1 MNSALTDIGMT
12 IVQPLFSLAMFLIA
26 VRFLA
31 QLCGVSGY
39 NPISM
44 TLRRVTNVIVLPLSR
59 LLPSG
64 NRFSPGALVALILI
78 QVVFIGLMF
87 TLEGR
92 LDAFNVL
99 QALIWAAIGCASLL
113 INIIF
118 YSVIAMIV
126 VSFLAPQSSNPAV
139 EFIWELTEPV
149 MAPLRRILPPMGG
162 LDFSP
167 IVLFIALNVI
177 RVSLGHM
184 AAAVGL
190 VAQSARYVIG
200 I

>member
-1 MNSALTDIGMT
+1 MNNALTDIGMT
-12 IVQPLFSLAMFLIA
+12 IVQPLFSLAMLLIA

-64 NRFSPGALVALILI
+64 NRFSPGALLALILI
-78 QVVFIGLMF
+78 QVAFIALMF
-87 TLEGR
+87 GLVGQ

-99 QALIWAAIGCASLL
+99 QALIWSALGAAGLL
-113 INIIF
+113 ISIIF

-126 VSFLAPQSSNPAV
+126 VSFLAPQSSHPAV

-149 MAPLRRILPPMGG
+149 MAPLRQVLPPMGG

-167 IVLFIALNVI
+167 IILFIALNVI

-184 AAAVGL
+184 AVAVGMP
-190 VAQSARYVIG
+190 RFVIG

>member
-12 IVQPLFSLAMFLIA
+12 IVQPLFSLAMLLIA
-26 VRFLA
+26 LRFLA

-44 TLRRVTNVIVLPLSR
+44 ALRRITNVVVLPLSR

-64 NRFSPGALVALILI
+64 NRFSPGALLALILM
-78 QVVFIGLMF
+78 QMAFIALMLGLV
-87 TLEGR
+87 GQ

-99 QALIWAAIGCASLL
+99 QAVIWSALGAAGLL
-113 INIIF
+113 VSIIF

-126 VSFLAPQSSNPAV
+126 VSFLAPQSSHPAV

-149 MAPLRRILPPMGG
+149 MAPLRQVLPPMGG

-167 IVLFIALNVI
+167 IILFIALNVI

-184 AAAVGL
+184 A
-190 VAQSARYVIG
+190 VAMGMPRFVIG

>member
-12 IVQPLFSLAMFLIA
+12 IVQPLFSLAMLLIA
-26 VRFLA
+26 LRFLA

-44 TLRRVTNVIVLPLSR
+44 ALRRVTNVVVLPLSS
-59 LLPSG
+59 LLPSS
-64 NRFSPGALVALILI
+64 NRFSPGALLALILI
-78 QVVFIGLMF
+78 QMVFIALMF
-87 TLEGR
+87 GLESR
-92 LDAFNVL
+92 FNAFNIL
-99 QALIWAAIGCASLL
+99 RALTWAALGCSSLL
-113 INIIF
+113 VNIIF
-118 YSVIAMIV
+118 YSVIGMIV
-126 VSFLAPQSSNPAV
+126 VSFLAPQSPHPAV

-149 MAPLRRILPPMGG
+149 MAPVRQVLPPIGG

-167 IVLFIALNVI
+167 IILFIALNVI

-184 AAAVGL
+184 AAATGL
-190 VAQSARYVIG
+190 VARYVIG

>member
-12 IVQPLFSLAMFLIA
+12 IVQPLFSLAMLLIA

-64 NRFSPGALVALILI
+64 NRFSPGALLALILI
-78 QVVFIGLMF
+78 QVVFIALMF
-87 TLEGR
+87 GLVGQ
-92 LDAFNVL
+92 LDAFNLL
-99 QALIWAAIGCASLL
+99 QALIWSALGAAGLL
-113 INIIF
+113 VSIIF

-126 VSFLAPQSSNPAV
+126 VSFLAPQSSHPAV

-149 MAPLRRILPPMGG
+149 MAPLRQVLPPMGG

-167 IVLFIALNVI
+167 IILFIALNVI

-184 AAAVGL
+184 AVAVGMP
-190 VAQSARYVIG
+190 RFVIG

>member
-12 IVQPLFSLAMFLIA
+12 IVQPLFSLAMLLIA

-64 NRFSPGALVALILI
+64 NRFSPGALLALILI
-78 QVVFIGLMF
+78 QVAFIALMF
-87 TLEGR
+87 GLVGQ

-99 QALIWAAIGCASLL
+99 QALIWSALGAAGLL
-113 INIIF
+113 VSIIF
-118 YSVIAMIV
+118 YSVIVMIV
-126 VSFLAPQSSNPAV
+126 VSFLAPQSSHPAV

-149 MAPLRRILPPMGG
+149 MAPLRQVLPPMGG

-167 IVLFIALNVI
+167 IILFIALNVM

-184 AAAVGL
+184 AVAVGMP
-190 VAQSARYVIG
+190 RFVIG

>member
-12 IVQPLFSLAMFLIA
+12 IVQPLFSLAMLLIA
-26 VRFLA
+26 LRFLA

-44 TLRRVTNVIVLPLSR
+44 ALRRITNVVVLPLSR

-64 NRFSPGALVALILI
+64 NRFSPGALLALILM
-78 QVVFIGLMF
+78 QMAFIALMLGLV
-87 TLEGR
+87 GQ

-99 QALIWAAIGCASLL
+99 QALIWSALGAAGLL
-113 INIIF
+113 VSVIF

-126 VSFLAPQSSNPAV
+126 VSFLAPQSSHPAV

-149 MAPLRRILPPMGG
+149 MAPLRQVLPPMGG

-167 IVLFIALNVI
+167 IILFIALNVI

-184 AAAVGL
+184 AVAVGMP
-190 VAQSARYVIG
+190 RFVIG

>member
-1 MNSALTDIGMT
+1 M
-12 IVQPLFSLAMFLIA
+12 
-26 VRFLA
+26 
-31 QLCGVSGY
+31 
-39 NPISM
+39 
-44 TLRRVTNVIVLPLSR
+44 
-59 LLPSG
+59 
-64 NRFSPGALVALILI
+64 
-78 QVVFIGLMF
+78 
-87 TLEGR
+87 
-92 LDAFNVL
+92 
-99 QALIWAAIGCASLL
+99 AAIGCASLL

-167 IVLFIALNVI
+167 IILFIALNVI

>member
-12 IVQPLFSLAMFLIA
+12 IVQPLFSLAMLLIA

-64 NRFSPGALVALILI
+64 NRFSPGALLALILI
-78 QVVFIGLMF
+78 QVAFIALMF
-87 TLEGR
+87 GLVGQ

-99 QALIWAAIGCASLL
+99 QALIWSALGAAGLL
-113 INIIF
+113 ISIIF

-126 VSFLAPQSSNPAV
+126 VSFLAPQSSHPAV

-149 MAPLRRILPPMGG
+149 MAPLRQVLPPMGG

-167 IVLFIALNVI
+167 IILFIALNVI

-184 AAAVGL
+184 A
-190 VAQSARYVIG
+190 VALGMPRFVIG

>member
-12 IVQPLFSLAMFLIA
+12 IVQPFFSFAMLLIA

-31 QLCGVSGY
+31 QLSGVNGY

-44 TLRRVTNVIVLPLSR
+44 ALRRVTNVIVLPLSR

-64 NRFSPGALVALILI
+64 NRFSPGALLAMILI
-78 QVVFIGLMF
+78 QVVFIALMF
-87 TLEGR
+87 GLVGQ

-99 QALIWAAIGCASLL
+99 QALIWSALGSAGLL
-113 INIIF
+113 VSIIF

-126 VSFLAPQSSNPAV
+126 VSFLAPQSSHPAV
-139 EFIWELTEPV
+139 EFVWELTEPV
-149 MAPLRRILPPMGG
+149 MAPLRQVLPSIGG

-167 IVLFIALNVI
+167 IILFVVLNVI

-184 AAAVGL
+184 A
-190 VAQSARYVIG
+190 VALEMPRFVIG

>member
-12 IVQPLFSLAMFLIA
+12 IVQPLFSLAMLLIA

-39 NPISM
+39 NPVSM

-64 NRFSPGALVALILI
+64 NRFSPGALVALILT
-78 QVVFIGLMF
+78 QVVFIALMF

-99 QALIWAAIGCASLL
+99 HALIWAAIGCASLL
-113 INIIF
+113 VNIIF

-167 IVLFIALNVI
+167 IILFIALNVI

>member
-12 IVQPLFSLAMFLIA
+12 IVQPLFSLAMLLIA
-26 VRFLA
+26 LRFLA

-44 TLRRVTNVIVLPLSR
+44 ALRRITNVVVLPLSR

-64 NRFSPGALVALILI
+64 NRFSPGALLALILI
-78 QVVFIGLMF
+78 QMAFIALMLGLV
-87 TLEGR
+87 GQ

-99 QALIWAAIGCASLL
+99 QALIWSALGAAGLL
-113 INIIF
+113 VSVIF

-126 VSFLAPQSSNPAV
+126 VSFLAPQSSHPAV

-149 MAPLRRILPPMGG
+149 MAPLRQVLPPIGG

-167 IVLFIALNVI
+167 IILFIALNVI

-184 AAAVGL
+184 A
-190 VAQSARYVIG
+190 VAMGMPRFVIG

>member
-12 IVQPLFSLAMFLIA
+12 IVQPLFSLAMLLIA
-26 VRFLA
+26 LRFLA

-44 TLRRVTNVIVLPLSR
+44 ALRRITNVVVLPLSR

-64 NRFSPGALVALILI
+64 NRFSPGALLALILMQI
-78 QVVFIGLMF
+78 AFIALILGLV
-87 TLEGR
+87 GK

-99 QALIWAAIGCASLL
+99 QAVIWSALGAAGLL
-113 INIIF
+113 ISIIF

-126 VSFLAPQSSNPAV
+126 VSFLAPQSSHPAV

-149 MAPLRRILPPMGG
+149 MAPLRQVLPPMGG

-167 IVLFIALNVI
+167 IILFIALNVI

-184 AAAVGL
+184 AVAVGMP
-190 VAQSARYVIG
+190 RFVIG

>member
-12 IVQPLFSLAMFLIA
+12 IVQPLFSLAMLLIA

-31 QLCGVSGY
+31 QLCGVNGY

-44 TLRRVTNVIVLPLSR
+44 TLRHVTNVIVLPLSR

-64 NRFSPGALVALILI
+64 NRFSPGALLALILI
-78 QVVFIGLMF
+78 QVAFIALMF
-87 TLEGR
+87 GLVGQ

-99 QALIWAAIGCASLL
+99 QALIWSGLGAAGLL
-113 INIIF
+113 VSIIF

-126 VSFLAPQSSNPAV
+126 VSFLAPQSSHPAV

-149 MAPLRRILPPMGG
+149 MAPLRQVLPPMGG

-167 IVLFIALNVI
+167 IILFIALNVI

-184 AAAVGL
+184 AVAVGMP
-190 VAQSARYVIG
+190 RFVIG

>member
-12 IVQPLFSLAMFLIA
+12 IVQPLFSLAMLLIA

-64 NRFSPGALVALILI
+64 NRFSPGALLALILI
-78 QVVFIGLMF
+78 QVVFIALMF
-87 TLEGR
+87 GLVGQ

-99 QALIWAAIGCASLL
+99 QALIWSALGAAGLL
-113 INIIF
+113 VSIIF

-126 VSFLAPQSSNPAV
+126 VSFLAPQSSHPAV
-139 EFIWELTEPV
+139 DFIWELTEPI
-149 MAPLRRILPPMGG
+149 MAPLRQVLPPMGG

-167 IVLFIALNVI
+167 IILFIVLNVV

-184 AAAVGL
+184 AVAVGMP
-190 VAQSARYVIG
+190 RFVIG

>member
-12 IVQPLFSLAMFLIA
+12 IVQPLFSLAMLLIA

-78 QVVFIGLMF
+78 QVVFIALMF

-99 QALIWAAIGCASLL
+99 HALIWAAIGCASLL
-113 INIIF
+113 VNIIF

-167 IVLFIALNVI
+167 IILFIVLNVI
-177 RVSLGHM
+177 RVSLGHIG
-184 AAAVGL
+184 AAVGL

>member
-12 IVQPLFSLAMFLIA
+12 IVQPLFSLAILLIA

-78 QVVFIGLMF
+78 QVVFIALMF

-113 INIIF
+113 VNIIF

-167 IVLFIALNVI
+167 IILFIALNVI

>member
-12 IVQPLFSLAMFLIA
+12 IVQPLFSLAMLLIA

-64 NRFSPGALVALILI
+64 NRFSPGALLALILI
-78 QVVFIGLMF
+78 QVAFIALMF
-87 TLEGR
+87 GLVGQ

-99 QALIWAAIGCASLL
+99 QALIWSALGAAGLL
-113 INIIF
+113 VSIIF

-126 VSFLAPQSSNPAV
+126 VSFLAPQSSHPAV

-149 MAPLRRILPPMGG
+149 MAPLRQVLPPMGG

-167 IVLFIALNVI
+167 IILFIALNVI

-184 AAAVGL
+184 A
-190 VAQSARYVIG
+190 VAMGMPRFVIG

>member
-1 MNSALTDIGMT
+1 MNNALTDIGMT
-12 IVQPLFSLAMFLIA
+12 IVQPLFSLAMLLIA

-64 NRFSPGALVALILI
+64 NRFSPGALLALILI
-78 QVVFIGLMF
+78 QVVFIALMF
-87 TLEGR
+87 GLVGQ

-99 QALIWAAIGCASLL
+99 QALIWSALGAAGLL
-113 INIIF
+113 VSIIF

-126 VSFLAPQSSNPAV
+126 VSFLAPQSSHPAV

-149 MAPLRRILPPMGG
+149 MAPLRQVLPPMGG

-167 IVLFIALNVI
+167 IILFIALNVM

-184 AAAVGL
+184 AVAVGMP
-190 VAQSARYVIG
+190 RFVIG

>member
-64 NRFSPGALVALILI
+64 NRFSPGALIALILI
-78 QVVFIGLMF
+78 QVVFIALMF

-92 LDAFNVL
+92 LDSFNVL
-99 QALIWAAIGCASLL
+99 HALIWAAIGCASLL

-167 IVLFIALNVI
+167 IILFIALNVI

>member
-12 IVQPLFSLAMFLIA
+12 IVQPLFSLAMLLIA
-26 VRFLA
+26 MRFLA

-64 NRFSPGALVALILI
+64 NRFSPGALLALILI
-78 QVVFIGLMF
+78 QVVFIALMF
-87 TLEGR
+87 GLVGQ

-99 QALIWAAIGCASLL
+99 QALIWSALGAAGLL
-113 INIIF
+113 VSIIF

-126 VSFLAPQSSNPAV
+126 VSFLAPQSSHPAV

-149 MAPLRRILPPMGG
+149 MAPLRQVLPPMGG

-167 IVLFIALNVI
+167 IILFIALNVI

-184 AAAVGL
+184 AVAVGMP
-190 VAQSARYVIG
+190 RFVIG